1 MEHRADNPKFT
12 YTDDLHRLNGIPFEG
27 MLPHDVQ
34 VTMYER
40 LAKVVSEHL
49 SMPENKHDLDVIRR
63 KCPAVQ
69 R

>member
-1 MEHRADNPKFT
+1 MDSIKPMYE
-12 YTDDLHRLNGIPFEG
+12 YTDSRNCLNGVPFEG